1 MSNSD
6 KTRRGNSLK
15 RVLAYMMKLCK
26 ELGYI
31 TSFEEN
37 YKKGRPGYR
46 DQNQFKA
53 PYKISF
59 SDNTEWLIFST
70 TSLRDRI
77 KEQYWDTFNLKEL
90 NPAISEAYLVYPDG
104 LDPSDKQAFVSK
116 NNKIQNRG
124 EFSPLTALMSQESFF
139 NRIEEHALQSLTD
152 AQKRERK
159 GNNFEKRIASI
170 LRNPCNFEKWKTND
184 PVLEGL
190 HYTTFEKIVT
200 KLNLARADVAKI
212 DATSDKSVIGLLPSG
227 GPAKTDVL
235 VTVAYEDGTSK
246 HFTISCKRTKDPKK
260 KISVHQY
267 SADSFANVLDPTDT
281 EFQRVLNSFQT
292 CGNKKDMNSA
302 DIQLLENKLQPLI
315 PDLCHWALGGIGGE
329 GGSDK
334 QWAYYILAY
343 DNSTESFTIHTT
355 DEYCNALVA
364 ESSGTFGTPFSWT
377 YQGRR
382 GTNIQL
388 KCKIFL

>member
-6 KTRRGNSLK
+6 KTKRGNSLK

-37 YKKGRPGYR
+37 YKKGRPGFT
-46 DQNQFKA
+46 DKNQFKA
-53 PYKISF
+53 PYKITF
-59 SDNTEWLIFST
+59 SDNTEWLVFST

-77 KEQYWDTFNLKEL
+77 KEQYWDTFNLMFL

-116 NNKIQNRG
+116 NNKIQNGG
-124 EFSPLTALMSQESFF
+124 EFSPLNALMSQERFF
-139 NRIEEHALQSLTD
+139 NRIEAYALRSLTP
-152 AQKRERK
+152 AQQRERK

-170 LRNPCNFEKWKTND
+170 LSNPCNFEKWKTND
-184 PVLEGL
+184 PALEGL
-190 HYTTFEKIVT
+190 HYITFEKIVT
-200 KLNLARADVAKI
+200 KLNLVRADIAKI
-212 DATSDKSVIGLLPSG
+212 DATSDKSVIGFLPSG

-235 VTVAYEDGTSK
+235 VTVTYEDGTSK
-246 HFTISCKRTKDPKK
+246 YFTISCKRTSSSSV
-260 KISVHQY
+260 SVHQY
-267 SADSFANVLDPTDT
+267 SADNFANVLDPTDT
-281 EFQRVLNSFQT
+281 EFRRVLNSFQT
-292 CGNKKDMNSA
+292 CGNKRDMNSA

-315 PDLCHWALGGIGGE
+315 LDLCRWALGGIGGE
-329 GGSDK
+329 GDSDT

-343 DNSTESFTIHTT
+343 DNNTESISIHTT
-355 DEYCNALVA
+355 DEYCNTLVA
-364 ESSGTFGTPFSWT
+364 DSTRTFGTPFSWT
-377 YQGRR
+377 YQGTR

-388 KCKIFL
+388 KCPIFL